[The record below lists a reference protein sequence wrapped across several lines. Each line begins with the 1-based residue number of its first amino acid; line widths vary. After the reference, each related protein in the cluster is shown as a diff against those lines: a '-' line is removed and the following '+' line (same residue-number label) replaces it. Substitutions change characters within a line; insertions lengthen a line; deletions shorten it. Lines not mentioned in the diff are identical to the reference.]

1 MQRGTR
7 GFTLVETLMVVA
19 IGASLAALALPA
31 VSALSD
37 RSGEPGELLARDLR
51 EARRLAVF
59 RGERVA
65 VCPID
70 GGADRCAEGAD
81 WSNGWQ
87 VFAEAGAASAEAGV
101 DPARMIVQRRFAP
114 EAATRV
120 ARLDPTARLSFAA
133 DGTLRRADA
142 TFGGARWSIRGAP
155 ARWVCLSPAGHTQS
169 AVERG
174 C

>member
-59 RGERVA
+59 GGERVG

-70 GGADRCAEGAD
+70 AGADRCAGGAD
-81 WSNGWQ
+81 WSSGWL
-87 VFAEAGAASAEAGV
+87 VFAEAGALSAQSGI
-101 DPARMIVQRRFAP
+101 DPRIVIQRRFVP
-114 EAATRV
+114 GATARV
-120 ARLDPTARLSFAA
+120 ARLDPVAQLSFAA

-142 TFGGARWSIRGAP
+142 SFGGARWSIRGDS

-169 AVERG
+169 AAERG